1 MLRERQNSNVSQFV
15 FIFPP
20 DLTYRFDCY
29 AWRPNSR
36 WCSAML
42 ERIHKMAKCNIVL
55 YWTLDSRYN
64 ISFLSFPQRP
74 PVLAIYYVLL
84 VPFSHLWKSLTDTT
98 SSYLEVCYSI
108 ETRRQRIYLE
118 WGYCEL
124 YLLSQSTVSKTTNMF
139 TYFIT
144 SLAVVICRSILYI
157 TFEFP
162 LLFFI
167 YWTDT
172 HLVV

>member
-1 MLRERQNSNVSQFV
+1 MRLCRCCPHSAQQMLRERQNSNVSQFV

-64 ISFLSFPQRP
+64 IFFLSFPQRP

-84 VPFSHLWKSLTDTT
+84 VPFSHLWILLTDTT
-98 SSYLEVCYSI
+98 SSFLEVCYSI
-108 ETRRQRIYLE
+108 ETKRQRIHPGMRIL
-118 WGYCEL
+118 WIV
-124 YLLSQSTVSKTTNMF
+124 SVVTVNCVENNKYVYIF
-139 TYFIT
+139 YYI
-144 SLAVVICRSILYI
+144 LAVVLCR
-157 TFEFP
+157 
-162 LLFFI
+162 
-167 YWTDT
+167 
-172 HLVV
+172 